1 MIRLAE
7 MKSVW
12 ILVIAR
18 PMQFVR
24 QEVIADI
31 VSVLQATQ
39 VILTLVDVERYPKLI
54 LDVGKTKNVLASMH
68 VSLRTGLALAEI
80 HVLSMSHAQ
89 ETQNVRFMMN
99 YHYVS

>member
-80 HVLSMSHAQ
+80 HVLSMNHVL
-89 ETQNVRFMMN
+89 ETLDAKYMTNFL
-99 YHYVS
+99 SEL

>member
-1 MIRLAE
+1 

-31 VSVLQATQ
+31 VSVLQDTQ

-54 LDVGKTKNVLASMH
+54 LDVGKTKNVQASMH
-68 VSLRTGLALAEI
+68 VSLKMVLALAEI
-80 HVLSMSHAQ
+80 PVLSMSHAQ
-89 ETQNVRFMMN
+89 EMLNVKSMMN
-99 YHYVS
+99 YHSVS

>member
-31 VSVLQATQ
+31 ASVLQATQ

-68 VSLRTGLALAEI
+68 VSLKTVLALAEI
-80 HVLSMSHAQ
+80 LVLSMSHAQ
-89 ETQNVRFMMN
+89 ETLNVKSMMN
-99 YHYVS
+99 YHSVS

>member
-12 ILVIAR
+12 ILVIAH
-18 PMQFVR
+18 PMQFVL

-31 VSVLQATQ
+31 VSALQATL

-68 VSLRTGLALAEI
+68 VSLRMVLALAEI
-80 HVLSMSHAQ
+80 HVLSMSHAR
-89 ETQNVRFMMN
+89 ETLNVRFTMN
-99 YHYVS
+99 YHSVS

>member
-68 VSLRTGLALAEI
+68 VSLKMVLVLAEI
-80 HVLSMSHAQ
+80 HVLSMNHAL
-89 ETQNVRFMMN
+89 EMLDAKYMTSFRFEL
-99 YHYVS
+99 